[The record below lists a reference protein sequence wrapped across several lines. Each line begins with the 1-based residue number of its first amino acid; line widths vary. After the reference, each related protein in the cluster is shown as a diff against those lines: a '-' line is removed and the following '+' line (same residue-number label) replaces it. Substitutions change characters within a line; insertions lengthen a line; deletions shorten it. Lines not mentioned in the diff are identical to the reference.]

1 MSLLDGSR
9 RDKSPMLLR
18 CSVCGAEV
26 AAETD
31 APWRCPNAT
40 EADRQHVLHR
50 VAQMRPLRPLDH
62 RHPLVRF
69 DPQLLW
75 ARIAEVHGLD
85 LDARIALVLELDAAV
100 GEVDGRGFVET
111 PFARADQ
118 LSEALGFRAE
128 GGIWI
133 KDETVDVAGS
143 AKARHLVSILLHL
156 LAMEACGVASP
167 QQRAPLAIASCGNA
181 ALAAATLA
189 AAVRWP
195 IEVFV
200 PTVANPAVIERLTVL
215 GAHLNV
221 CPRRHDDPPGD
232 PCIHRFREA
241 VSAGAVPFSVQGP
254 ENALCLDAGRTIAW
268 ECTEM
273 LGARIDRFFA
283 QVGGGALATS
293 IGFGCVDAGTHPR
306 LLVVQ
311 VAGCAPMVRA
321 WERWKADPAATWAQC
336 MWPWTPEP
344 HSIAGGILDDET
356 YDWLG
361 VALSLRANGGTAEV
375 VSEAQII
382 EANRLVEVHTDID
395 ADHTGTAAL
404 AGVLALR
411 SEIADDEVLVV
422 PVTGTRR

>member
-75 ARIAEVHGLD
+75 ARIAEAHGLD

-167 QQRAPLAIASCGNA
+167 QQRAPLAIASSGNA

-215 GAHLNV
+215 GAHL
-221 CPRRHDDPPGD
+221 
-232 PCIHRFREA
+232 
-241 VSAGAVPFSVQGP
+241 
-254 ENALCLDAGRTIAW
+254 
-268 ECTEM
+268 
-273 LGARIDRFFA
+273 
-283 QVGGGALATS
+283 
-293 IGFGCVDAGTHPR
+293 
-306 LLVVQ
+306 
-311 VAGCAPMVRA
+311 
-321 WERWKADPAATWAQC
+321 
-336 MWPWTPEP
+336 
-344 HSIAGGILDDET
+344 
-356 YDWLG
+356 
-361 VALSLRANGGTAEV
+361 
-375 VSEAQII
+375 
-382 EANRLVEVHTDID
+382 
-395 ADHTGTAAL
+395 
-404 AGVLALR
+404 
-411 SEIADDEVLVV
+411 
-422 PVTGTRR
+422 